1 MVSQRQRER
10 VCHKMLRSGHCH
22 GFTKTERESVLQNA
36 EVWTLSWFHK
46 DRERECHK
54 MLRSGHCHGF
64 TKTERE
70 SVTKY

>member
-10 VCHKMLRSGHCH
+10 VS
-22 GFTKTERESVLQNA
+22 QNA
-36 EVWTLSWFHK
+36 EVWTLSWFHE

-70 SVTKY
+70 SVTKC